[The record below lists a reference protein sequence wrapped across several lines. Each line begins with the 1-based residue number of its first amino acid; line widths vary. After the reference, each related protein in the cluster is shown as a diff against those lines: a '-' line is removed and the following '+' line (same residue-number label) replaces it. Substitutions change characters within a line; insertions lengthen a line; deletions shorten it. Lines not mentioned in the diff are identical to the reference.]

1 MKSKFKTVYRQF
13 HYLRCDDFAHYLESM
28 AARGWHLD
36 SWGAGLKFRR
46 GEPEQ
51 TTYAVEVFT
60 DASEYDTRPELH
72 TREFAE
78 YCEAAGWQLVD
89 AKQKFVIFKKIKPDA
104 IPIMTDRER
113 LEAAVKEEQKFNR
126 RTLFTASIWVI
137 LEWWRTLGGGF
148 ADMVFS
154 PLNLLLL
161 FGFTTLF
168 LGALISVIQVNW
180 KKHSWLRRIEE
191 GQMLYLGRAG
201 GFASRG
207 YDIALIPVMTLWL
220 GFMVFAGDWGA
231 VLTTVI
237 FFAVLLGTL
246 FLVNKFRV
254 DSVTNEV
261 VMNVLPLG
269 LFLALFLVILSGMF
283 VIDQTEVPES
293 LTDGYQDLSFREPA
307 MPFVHYEE
315 KSTFLGSATIVVQRE
330 EGVGSVYYGVYE
342 SDYDWVLDKV
352 WKNRTADESWEPCT
366 QDWGGDQ
373 VMIQYGRCYVVR
385 YPNHVLYYYAADSE
399 PLTQAQIELIV
410 STLIP

>member
-28 AARGWHLD
+28 AAKGWHLD

-104 IPIMTDRER
+104 ISIMTDRER
-113 LEAAVKEEQKFNR
+113 LEAATREEQKFNR
-126 RTLFTASIWVI
+126 RTLLTASILTI
-137 LEWWRTLGGGF
+137 PRLLGFVGGNF
-148 ADMVFS
+148 ANIAFS
-154 PLNLLLL
+154 PMQLLLL
-161 FGFTTLF
+161 LGMTALF
-168 LGALISVIQVNW
+168 LASLFSVLNVIRL
-180 KKHSWLRRIEE
+180 KHIWRRRIED

-207 YDIALIPVMTLWL
+207 YNIALFPVLSLWL
-220 GFMVFAGDWGA
+220 AAMLFNRAFGSILA
-231 VLTTVI
+231 VLI
-237 FFAVLLGTL
+237 FFAIMSGTIHIL
-246 FLVNKFRV
+246 NKRRV

-261 VMNVLPLG
+261 VMNLIPLVLFILM
-269 LFLALFLVILSGMF
+269 LTLAIAGMGSMND
-283 VIDQTEVPES
+283 VRLPEEMFE
-293 LTDGYQDLSFREPA
+293 GYQDLSFSGTE
-307 MPFVHYEE
+307 MDFVHYEE
-315 KSTFLGSATIVVQRE
+315 SDTFLGSALIVAQRDTE
-330 EGVGSVYYGVYE
+330 NRTLYYGVYE

-399 PLTQAQIELIV
+399 SLTQAQIELIV

>member
-1 MKSKFKTVYRQF
+1 MKSKFKTVHRSF
-13 HYLRCDDFAHYLESM
+13 HYLRCDDFAHYLESI
-28 AARGWHLD
+28 AAKGWHLD

-51 TTYAVEVFT
+51 ATYAVEVFS
-60 DASEYDTRPELH
+60 DASEYDTRPEVN

-78 YCEAAGWQLVD
+78 YCEAAGWQLID
-89 AKQKFVIFKKIKPDA
+89 AKRKFVIFKKIKPDA
-104 IPIMTDRER
+104 VPIMTDRER
-113 LEAAVKEEQKFNR
+113 LEAAVKEEQKFNY
-126 RTLFTASIWVI
+126 RTLAIASLWVI

-148 ADMVFS
+148 AEMVFS

-161 FGFTTLF
+161 VGFTTLF
-168 LGALISVIQVNW
+168 LCALFSVVQVNW
-180 KKHSWLRRIEE
+180 KKRSWLRRISE

-207 YDIALIPVMTLWL
+207 YDLALIPVMTVWL
-220 GFMVFAGDWGA
+220 GFMLCSGDWGTLSA
-231 VLTTVI
+231 LVI
-237 FFAVLLGTL
+237 FFAILFGAL

-261 VMNVLPLG
+261 LMNVLPLG
-269 LFLALFLVILSGMF
+269 LFLLLFLIALSGIF
-283 VIDQTEVPES
+283 AIDQAVLPDS
-293 LTDGYQDLSFREPA
+293 LTEGYQDLSFREPS

-315 KSTFLGSATIVVQRE
+315 NSTFLGSATIVVQRE

-342 SDYDWVLDKV
+342 SDYDWVLNKV
-352 WKNRTADESWEPCT
+352 WKNRTSDDSWEPCT
-366 QDWGGDQ
+366 QDWGGLQ
-373 VMIQYGRCYVVR
+373 VMTQYSRCYVVR

-399 PLTQAQIELIV
+399 PLNQEQINLIV